1 MNIERPSSFNRV
13 TPEAPLRR
21 LALILFA
28 SIGLLV
34 AVLLAADRLWLWLGS
49 GSSLTGQSDVEVET
63 LLPDGW
69 QTVPVEEND
78 RLIFQAHKL
87 TEGSAIAP
95 AVTVL
100 RAEKPTAVTAEEYTA
115 ELVEAAETGLD
126 QLDFEENTFSTVE
139 DLSIRRLRG
148 QYQQGEQIVGLKQ
161 QMYIKGDEVYT
172 FTGIFPLDSLASVEV
187 ELIFDQVLAD
197 VIGW

>member
-1 MNIERPSSFNRV
+1 MKSQRMARSNQRTSEVPM
-13 TPEAPLRR
+13 RR
-21 LALILFA
+21 LALILFVII
-28 SIGLLV
+28 SLV
-34 AVLLAADRLWLWLGS
+34 VAAFLAADRLWLWLDNRS
-49 GSSLTGQSDVEVET
+49 DFGQSADVEVQT
-63 LLPDGW
+63 ILPEGW
-69 QTVPVEEND
+69 QVVEVEEDD
-78 RLIFQAHKL
+78 RLVFQAHKL
-87 TEGSAIAP
+87 TEESSVAP

-100 RAEKPTAVTAEEYTA
+100 RAVKPPAVSAEEYTA

>member
-1 MNIERPSSFNRV
+1 MNIQRPSSFTRA

-126 QLDFEENTFSTVE
+126 QLTFEQNTFSSVE
-139 DLSIRRLRG
+139 DLSVRRLRG
-148 QYQQGEQIVGLKQ
+148 QYQQGEQTVGLKQ

-172 FTGIFPLDSLASVEV
+172 FTGIFPLDSLVSVEV
-187 ELIFDQVLAD
+187 E
-197 VIGW
+197 

>member
-1 MNIERPSSFNRV
+1 M
-13 TPEAPLRR
+13 RR
-21 LALILFA
+21 LALILFVII
-28 SIGLLV
+28 SLV
-34 AVLLAADRLWLWLGS
+34 VAAFLAADRLWLWLDNRS
-49 GSSLTGQSDVEVET
+49 DFGQSADVEVQT
-63 LLPDGW
+63 ILPEGW
-69 QTVPVEEND
+69 QVVEVEEDD
-78 RLIFQAHKL
+78 RLVFQAHKL
-87 TEGSAIAP
+87 TEESAVAP

-100 RAEKPTAVTAEEYTA
+100 RAVKPPAVSAEEYTA

-161 QMYIKGDEVYT
+161 QMYIKGDEAYT